1 MERNEKITV
10 LLVDDHE
17 MMRQGLC
24 KIVNDQKDM
33 VVIGEASDGKQAV
46 ELCRAISPDIIIMD
60 VSMPVMNGI
69 EATRLIKSQLPN
81 ARIIGLSFNGSTAI
95 IHNMI
100 NAGATAFLKKDEA
113 FEILCKTIRAEA
125 SASGE

>member
-1 MERNEKITV
+1 MKRNEKITV

-33 VVIGEASDGKQAV
+33 VVIGEASNGKEAV
-46 ELCRAISPDIIIMD
+46 ELCRTISPDTIIMD

-69 EATRLIKSQLPN
+69 EATKVIKYQLPN
-81 ARIIGLSFNGSTAI
+81 ARIIGLSLHDSTAI
-95 IHNMI
+95 IQHMR
-100 NAGATAFLKKDEA
+100 NAGATAFLKKDDA
-113 FEILCKTIRAEA
+113 FETLCKTIRTIAFA
-125 SASGE
+125 SE